1 MTRARKTAHGVA
13 LIAMLA
19 ALTVSPAVAQ
29 RSTEAKRIGSR
40 MMCLCGCNQVLT
52 ECNHVGCT
60 VSDEMLKKL
69 DQRVALGEPEDL
81 TLQSFVQE
89 YGQRVLADPPAKGF
103 NRLAVIMPIA
113 ALSLGGLMLYA
124 VLMKMRRPQTA
135 VAGAPAAPRVSN
147 EELERWRRQADEETE

>member
-1 MTRARKTAHGVA
+1 MTRFTRAAALVLLFIGVA
-13 LIAMLA
+13 VA
-19 ALTVSPAVAQ
+19 PAFAQ
-29 RSTEAKRIGSR
+29 RSDQAKRIGKR

-69 DQRVALGEPEDL
+69 DQRTALNEPEDL

-89 YGQRVLADPPAKGF
+89 YGQRVLAEPPAQGF

-113 ALSLGGLMLYA
+113 ALTLGGLMLYA
-124 VLMKMRRPQTA
+124 VLMRMRRPQAA
-135 VAGAPAAPRVSN
+135 VASGPSAPRDTN
-147 EELERWRRQADEETE
+147 ETLERWRRQADQETE